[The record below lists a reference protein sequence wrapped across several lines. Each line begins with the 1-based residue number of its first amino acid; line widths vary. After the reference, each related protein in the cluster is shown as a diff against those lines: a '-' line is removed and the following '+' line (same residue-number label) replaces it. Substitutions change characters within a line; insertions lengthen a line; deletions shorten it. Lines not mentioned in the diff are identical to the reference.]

1 MKSRLSSTIW
11 TLVVLNGIVLAAVIA
26 LAYNAGRQS
35 GNVSILDFA
44 SLPSAAVGG
53 AAFAIG
59 LALLMTIILAWRLG
73 GVTAVSSQRVGQIF

>member
-11 TLVVLNGIVLAAVIA
+11 TLVVLNGIVLVAVIA

-44 SLPSAAVGG
+44 ALPSAAVG
-53 AAFAIG
+53 AKP
-59 LALLMTIILAWRLG
+59 
-73 GVTAVSSQRVGQIF
+73 